1 MEISAIDFLENLDF
15 DENVY
20 FYHITEKG
28 VGEKIINNGLLMVD
42 SHFWSTI
49 IQITP
54 DMLENP
60 YDFLKNE
67 KGNNIRGTEEMVIIS
82 CDKEDVKYLVKKNKS
97 QNFDWNLE
105 DDPEYI
111 ILKDNIVGYIDL
123 TDLEYPLF
131 LNPDYSFSYGR

>member
-82 CDKEDVKYLVKKNKS
+82 CDKEDVKYLVKKNTS

>member
-67 KGNNIRGTEEMVIIS
+67 KSNNIRGTEEMVIIS
-82 CDKEDVKYLVKKNKS
+82 CDKEDVKYLVKKNTS

-123 TDLEYPLF
+123 TYLEYPLF